1 MEAARTPFTR
11 RLAVAFL
18 GAALATAFAAGS
30 VGNAMVTENGLAASA
45 KTATTVKKTAT
56 PATQSGGTV
65 SAAGKVDPKCGQ
77 NANKPRCY

>member
-30 VGNAMVTENGLAASA
+30 VGNAMVAHDDLAAA
-45 KTATTVKKTAT
+45 KTTTTVKKPALKVGGGVTAT
-56 PATQSGGTV
+56 GTADVSKAKCNTGG
-65 SAAGKVDPKCGQ
+65 
-77 NANKPRCY
+77 NKPRGC